1 MNLAD
6 PSLIT
11 ALDKGQAL
19 ESLKSLP
26 NQIDQAWKEASEI
39 KTEDWTRL
47 SRIRSEGI
55 AEITKINTQSTHART
70 RVIFISNPILKTIAN
85 YSYGIQALVDIV
97 KAPEDIARF
106 DYVLVVAHNE
116 VEIKDIN
123 RRRELVKE
131 IYRITNEFPR
141 EEMYGLVSQMRR
153 SSISIPSN
161 IAEGYKRKSLGDYVR
176 FLNIAD
182 GSAAELETQIII
194 SRDIYKEIDFSKAE
208 SLLEEVQKMLVV
220 LIKKLNTK

>member
-1 MNLAD
+1 MVYIQ
-6 PSLIT
+6 SFKELIVW
-11 ALDKGQAL
+11 Q
-19 ESLKSLP
+19 
-26 NQIDQAWKEASEI
+26 
-39 KTEDWTRL
+39 
-47 SRIRSEGI
+47 RSI
-55 AEITKINTQSTHART
+55 
-70 RVIFISNPILKTIAN
+70 
-85 YSYGIQALVDIV
+85 
-97 KAPEDIARF
+97 
-106 DYVLVVAHNE
+106 
-116 VEIKDIN
+116 
-123 RRRELVKE
+123 ELVKE

-194 SRDIYKEIDFSKAE
+194 SRDIYKEIDFSKT
-208 SLLEEVQKMLVV
+208 SLLLEEVQKMLVV

>member
-1 MNLAD
+1 MVYIQ
-6 PSLIT
+6 SFKELIVW
-11 ALDKGQAL
+11 Q
-19 ESLKSLP
+19 
-26 NQIDQAWKEASEI
+26 
-39 KTEDWTRL
+39 
-47 SRIRSEGI
+47 RSI
-55 AEITKINTQSTHART
+55 
-70 RVIFISNPILKTIAN
+70 
-85 YSYGIQALVDIV
+85 
-97 KAPEDIARF
+97 
-106 DYVLVVAHNE
+106 
-116 VEIKDIN
+116 
-123 RRRELVKE
+123 ELVKE